1 MKLEPASRLES
12 VQEYYFSK
20 KLREIDELNKIGSR
34 VINLGIGSPDLPPPE
49 QTLNKTSESLYQ
61 DSNHG
66 YQSYKGIPLLRKSI
80 ASWYNRFYGVD
91 IDPEREILPLMGS
104 KEGIFHISMAFLNP
118 GDTVLVPD
126 PGYPTYSSV
135 TRLVGGNVKT
145 YLLKEENKWL
155 LDFEE
160 LEQNDL
166 TKVKIM
172 WVNYPHM
179 PTGTQPTKELFKNLV
194 EFGRRNNILICN
206 DNPYSFILND
216 EPLSIFSV
224 DNAWEVALELN
235 SLSKSYNMPGWRIG
249 MLIGSQNYISS
260 VLKVISNIQSGMF
273 LPLQEGAVEALSSP
287 QSWFDKLN
295 SIYDQRRTYAREIF
309 DELNCHYGKDQSG
322 LFIWGRIPEDENDSI
337 GFSDMILKKSL
348 VFITPGLIFGS
359 QGKKYLR
366 ISLCSNEEI
375 FREALK
381 RIKHNISN

>member
-155 LDFEE
+155 PDFEE
-160 LEQNDL
+160 LERNDL

-179 PTGTQPTKELFKNLV
+179 PTGTRPTKELFKELV

>member
-1 MKLEPASRLES
+1 
-12 VQEYYFSK
+12 
-20 KLREIDELNKIGSR
+20 
-34 VINLGIGSPDLPPPE
+34 
-49 QTLNKTSESLYQ
+49 
-61 DSNHG
+61 
-66 YQSYKGIPLLRKSI
+66 
-80 ASWYNRFYGVD
+80 
-91 IDPEREILPLMGS
+91 
-104 KEGIFHISMAFLNP
+104 
-118 GDTVLVPD
+118 
-126 PGYPTYSSV
+126 
-135 TRLVGGNVKT
+135 
-145 YLLKEENKWL
+145 
-155 LDFEE
+155 
-160 LEQNDL
+160 
-166 TKVKIM
+166 
-172 WVNYPHM
+172 M

-381 RIKHNISN
+381 RIKQNISN

>member
-1 MKLEPASRLES
+1 MRLEPASRLEA

-20 KLREIDELNKIGSR
+20 KLREIDELNKVGSR

-49 QTLNKTSESLYQ
+49 QTLNRTSESLHQ

-66 YQSYKGIPLLRKSI
+66 YQSYRGIPLLRKSI

-155 LDFEE
+155 PDFEE
-160 LEQNDL
+160 LERNDL

-179 PTGTQPTKELFKNLV
+179 PTGTRPTKELFKELV

-224 DNAWEVALELN
+224 DNARNVALELN

-249 MLIGSQNYISS
+249 MLIGSQSYISS

-295 SIYDQRRTYAREIF
+295 SIYDQRRTYAWEIF
-309 DELNCHYGKDQSG
+309 DELNCHYSKDQSG
-322 LFIWGRIPEDENDSI
+322 LFIWGRIPENENDSI
-337 GFSDMILKKSL
+337 VFSDTILNKSR

-366 ISLCSNEEI
+366 ISLCSNKEI